1 MENRKREHIDLAF
14 KANVNGSIN
23 DNRFYYEPLLAPHPN
38 GENNSF
44 NFLGKQMKFP
54 FWISS
59 MTGGTQIAKD
69 INRNL
74 AKIAGKFGLGMG
86 LGSCRSLLDSDD
98 KLGDFDI
105 RSFMGADL
113 PMFSNLGIAQ
123 VEDLIQNKAT
133 DKIAEMNHKLRADGT
148 IIHINP
154 LQEAFQPE
162 GDVIKRPPL
171 ETLQE
176 LLSLQKIPFI
186 VKEVGQGMGYRSLK
200 ALLQLEI
207 EAIEFAA
214 FGGTNFTKL
223 EQMRN
228 TNIYE
233 ESDSFS
239 LIGHTAEEMT
249 LMVNDIVSKETPK
262 CKQLII
268 SGGIHNILDGYYLTG
283 ISKLPAIFGMGS
295 AFLKHAI
302 IDYDDL
308 EEFVEELTQGWLLAK
323 NYLTIKQQYT

>member
-1 MENRKREHIDLAF
+1 MEDRKKDHIDLAF
-14 KANVNGSIN
+14 KASINGSIN
-23 DNRFYYEPLLAPHPN
+23 DTRFYYEPLLAPHPSS
-38 GENNSF
+38 ETKPFS
-44 NFLGKQMKFP
+44 FLGKEMKFP
-54 FWISS
+54 LWISS
-59 MTGGTQIAKD
+59 MTGGTQMAKD

-86 LGSCRSLLDSDD
+86 LGSCRPLLESDD
-98 KLGDFDI
+98 KLIEFDI
-105 RSFMGADL
+105 RDYMGDNL
-113 PMFSNLGIAQ
+113 PMYSNLGIAQ
-123 VEDLIQNKAT
+123 IERLIEEKAT
-133 DKIAEMNHKLRADGT
+133 DQIAELNHKLKADGT

-162 GDVIKRPPL
+162 GDKITRSPID
-171 ETLQE
+171 TISE
-176 LLSLQKIPFI
+176 LVSLQNIPFI
-186 VKEVGQGMGYRSLK
+186 VKEVGQGMGYESLK

-207 EAIEFAA
+207 EAIEFGA

-233 ESDSFS
+233 ESDSFA

-249 LMVNDIVSKETPK
+249 LMVNDIVSKEVPK

-268 SGGIHNILDGYYLTG
+268 SGGINNILDGYYLTS
-283 ISKLPAIFGMGS
+283 ISKLPAICGMGS

-323 NYLTIKQQYT
+323 NYLTVKHPNK